1 MQVTAFR
8 WVLAIALGIA
18 AASPGLAHFGV
29 ALLTIAEG
37 GVTRVHRGAPA
48 STVQNASLMDG
59 DEIATTE
66 GRAEVTFRDGTIVHL
81 DTFTRVIVRANE
93 KVSVLDG
100 RVIVRTS
107 GIRSYLTDTPAG
119 NTRVQPASV
128 AELTVK
134 PEPRD
139 ALVRV
144 INGSASVECN
154 YGNTAVAAYY
164 TAHVTGASC
173 RPIVSQWIPPAGD
186 DFERWATTRIV
197 TANSTPA
204 PPYAGYWWYY
214 GGPSY
219 VYYPYYYRPVYV
231 APYYYSPYTSYTPY
245 YSSYSP
251 YYSSYSS
258 YATYPSYWSGAYSY
272 YGGNYPYSYSYSLPA
287 RGISTPIRGG
297 GSGFVPPTG
306 SGSRPTPQPV
316 PAGPSP
322 ARGSSTGVVVR
333 PPQ

>member
-1 MQVTAFR
+1 MRVTPIR
-8 WVLAIALGIA
+8 WVLAIALSVA

-93 KVSVLDG
+93 KVAVLDG

-107 GIRSYLTDTPAG
+107 GIRSYLTETPAG

-134 PEPRD
+134 PEPRE

-164 TAHVTGASC
+164 TAHVSGSSC
-173 RPIVSQWIPPAGD
+173 RPMVSQWVPPAGD

-231 APYYYSPYTSYTPY
+231 TPYYYAPYGYYTPY
-245 YSSYSP
+245 YSSYS
-251 YYSSYSS
+251 YSSYP
-258 YATYPSYWSGAYSY
+258 TYPSYWSGAYSY
-272 YGGNYPYSYSYSLPA
+272 YGGGYYPYSYSYSLPA
-287 RGISTPIRGG
+287 RGVSTSGRGSE
-297 GSGFVPPTG
+297 SGFVPPIN
-306 SGSRPTPQPV
+306 SGSRPAPP
-316 PAGPSP
+316 PAPSTRP
-322 ARGSSTGVVVR
+322 GTRGSVVVR

>member
-1 MQVTAFR
+1 MQVTPIR

-29 ALLTIAEG
+29 ALLTISDGA
-37 GVTRVHRGAPA
+37 VTRVHRGAPA

-59 DEIATTE
+59 DEIATAE

-81 DTFTRVIVRANE
+81 DTFTRLIVRANE
-93 KVSVLDG
+93 KVSLLDG

-107 GIRSYLTDTPAG
+107 GLRSYLTETPVG

-128 AELTVK
+128 TELTVK

-144 INGSASVECN
+144 INGSASVECS
-154 YGNTAVAAYY
+154 YGNTAVAAYS
-164 TAHVTGASC
+164 TAHVTASSC
-173 RPIVSQWIPPAGD
+173 RPMVSQWIPPAGD
-186 DFERWATTRIV
+186 EFERWATTRIV

-214 GGPSY
+214 SGPSY
-219 VYYPYYYRPVYV
+219 VYYPYYYRPVYA
-231 APYYYSPYTSYTPY
+231 APYYYSPY
-245 YSSYSP
+245 SYSTP

-258 YATYPSYWSGAYSY
+258 YSSSYPSYWSGSYSY
-272 YGGNYPYSYSYSLPA
+272 YGGYYPYSYSYSLPG
-287 RGISTPIRGG
+287 RGVSTSIRGSESG
-297 GSGFVPPTG
+297 FLPPIGSGP
-306 SGSRPTPQPV
+306 RPTPA
-316 PAGPSP
+316 PAASASTP
-322 ARGSSTGVVVR
+322 ASGAGAGAVIRR
-333 PPQ
+333 PQ